1 MSLVKVRDGYGRV
14 NTIPYGQYVNLRT
27 LAGYTLV
34 EEEQECRKPVAKPE
48 PVEEK
53 QPQIEN
59 EEVKVDGE
67 IQQPEQVER
76 KVNRKTGNKA
86 KVSKPE

>member
-1 MSLVKVRDGYGRV
+1 MSLVKVKDGYGKV
-14 NTIPYGQYVNLRT
+14 TVVPYGQYVALKSIT
-27 LAGYTLV
+27 GYTLV
-34 EEEQECRKPVAKPE
+34 EKQECSKPVVKPE

-67 IQQPEQVER
+67 IQQHEQVER
-76 KVNRKTGNKA
+76 KVNRKTTGKA
-86 KVSKPE
+86 KVSKS